1 MRFEITPK
9 ARVKIRAITNIYR
22 MMEKLNE
29 RHAYAALGVTGI
41 IGLVFAVVI
50 LTQKRNYGLEDAQR
64 IMSALK
70 NINMPRMKRALSKR
84 PDDLLDL
91 MAELI
96 YFKEDL
102 TNELKTAGDAE
113 QGVKFNETVDFINI
127 AYGNSER
134 PLVAM
139 TIDTYPKA
147 IENRPVTV
155 IKRLR

>member
-1 MRFEITPK
+1 
-9 ARVKIRAITNIYR
+9 
-22 MMEKLNE
+22 MEKLNE
-29 RHAYAALGVTGI
+29 RHAYAALGLAGI

-50 LTQKRNYGLEDAQR
+50 LTEKRNYGLEDARR

-70 NINMPRMKRALSKR
+70 NVNMPRMKRALSKR

-102 TNELKTAGDAE
+102 TNELKTAGDVE

-127 AYGNSER
+127 AYGNTDR
-134 PLVAM
+134 PIVVM

-147 IENRPVTV
+147 MEPQPVTV
-155 IKRLR
+155 IKRMR